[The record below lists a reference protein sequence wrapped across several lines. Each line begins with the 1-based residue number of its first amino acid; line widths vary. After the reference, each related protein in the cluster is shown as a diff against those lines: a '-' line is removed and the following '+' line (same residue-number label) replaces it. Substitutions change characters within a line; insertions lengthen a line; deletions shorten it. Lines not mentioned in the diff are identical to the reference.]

1 MLDSA
6 DTTRGERPR
15 AREGTVHG
23 IEAYRRALRRALLP
37 FAALLA
43 AGCAAPRVDAPPP
56 APRVVSEYVRI
67 ANEFA
72 RLDAVLHRPA
82 EGTARVALVTTHPFS
97 ASSLSGFG
105 CDSLPPRGFAVL
117 CFNNRLSNNQQFN
130 SIWEPI
136 ALDVAAAVHEL
147 RRRGYGKVVLLG
159 LSAGGPTMAYYQN
172 VAENGNAVFRDGATL
187 SGFRGFVGAGGAPRR
202 LPPADGLVLANP
214 SSGIG
219 ASGILRLDGSV
230 VDEAT
235 GRRDPSLDMYAP
247 ANGYDPASGTARYSP
262 AFVARYRA
270 AQCAR
275 MNRLID
281 ASLERRAAV
290 RAGRA
295 RLADDDIAVN
305 VGLRANPAYLDL
317 SLAAST
323 RAPRV
328 LLPGGE
334 RAVVRSDRRAV
345 DLRVR
350 NLGHDETARTD
361 LSFLSWRA
369 IRCGALDADA
379 TDPAAH
385 GLDAASNNNT
395 TYANL
400 AGVTAPLLVMQ
411 GTADDTIVHLT
422 LAELIHDAA
431 VRSTD
436 RTLWFVRGAT
446 HGMTAL
452 RPEFGDVP
460 GTVADAIARWLAGR
474 F

>member
-1 MLDSA
+1 MP
-6 DTTRGERPR
+6 TT
-15 AREGTVHG
+15 
-23 IEAYRRALRRALLP
+23 EALLRALVRVLP
-37 FAALLA
+37 PLAALLC
-43 AGCAAPRVDAPPP
+43 AGCAAPRADGPPP

-67 ANEFA
+67 ANEYA
-72 RLDAVLHRPA
+72 TLDAVLHRPA
-82 EGTARVALVTTHPFS
+82 EGAAPVAVVTTHPFA

-105 CDSLPPRGFAVL
+105 CDALPRRGFAVL
-117 CFNNRLSNNQQFN
+117 CFNNRLTNNPQFN
-130 SIWEPI
+130 AIWEPI
-136 ALDVAAAVHEL
+136 ALDVAAAVHEM
-147 RRRGYGKVVLLG
+147 RRRGYRKVVLMG

-187 SGFRGFVGAGGAPRR
+187 SGFRGFVAAGGMPRR

-219 ASGILRLDGSV
+219 ASGILRLDASV

-247 ANGYDPASGTARYSP
+247 ANGYDPATGTARYAP
-262 AFVARYRA
+262 QFVARYRA

-295 RLADDDIAVN
+295 RFADDEVAVN
-305 VGLRANPAYLDL
+305 VGLRANPAYTDL

-323 RAPRV
+323 RAPQV

-334 RAVVRSDRRAV
+334 RTVVRNDRRAV
-345 DLRVR
+345 DLRQR
-350 NLGHDETARTD
+350 NLGHDEAARTD

-369 IRCGALDADA
+369 VRCTALDADA

-385 GLDAASNNNT
+385 GLDAASNSNT

-400 AGVTAPLLVMQ
+400 AGVAVPLLVMQ

-431 VRSTD
+431 VRSRD
-436 RTLWFVRGAT
+436 RSLWFVRGAT

-460 GTVADAIARWLAGR
+460 GTVADAIARWLR
-474 F
+474 ERP